1 MEKTI
6 KNNLFKY
13 SWLEII
19 RILINSKRYN
29 LLVDKDLE
37 EIAKKIQYIDLA
49 KYNLLSLDEKIKLLD
64 FLINSAYETS
74 TIRKEIK
81 EVIDKKNDFKREKSS
96 LELQLKTHELRKREI
111 DNSEKFLNAKFK
123 IDILNNK
130 INHIEENSKH
140 SRVEIIRKKKEF
152 DKEREGYK
160 SVKSY
165 LS

>member
-81 EVIDKKNDFKREKSS
+81 EVIDKKNDFN
-96 LELQLKTHELRKREI
+96 I
-111 DNSEKFLNAKFK
+111 
-123 IDILNNK
+123 
-130 INHIEENSKH
+130 
-140 SRVEIIRKKKEF
+140 
-152 DKEREGYK
+152 
-160 SVKSY
+160 
-165 LS
+165 